1 MTDDRRAASP
11 GPILLDLDA
20 PQSFPSAPP
29 SAASPPPSAVSPP
42 PLVAEVNETAVVIE
56 APPQSP
62 ASDEPLNGGVPTLPI
77 PRIGGPKWPMRLF
90 VGGTVAAVLTGVGFD
105 AADLLGRAFAV
116 SQGLGWGV
124 AAALGGAGLGLVS
137 ILWREWRGLARLR
150 RFEDLRRRTAVAEA
164 GDGGGA
170 QAAGAV
176 AALYAGRRELA
187 DGLERLRLHLPDA
200 HDDHQALEL
209 VEREVLAPLDAA
221 AYRLTATA
229 ARDTALS
236 TALVPVAL
244 LDMLIVLWR
253 NLKLVRGVAALY
265 GVRPGYWASLR
276 LMRKLLGNLAVA
288 GVGESVATAAADALG
303 GTLAAAVSANLGK
316 GVVNGLLTARIGLA
330 AMHFC
335 RPVAFSPKRRPSL
348 SGIRAALLG
357 LPKTV
362 L

>member
-1 MTDDRRAASP
+1 MTEDRRAFGP

-20 PQSFPSAPP
+20 PEAPP
-29 SAASPPPSAVSPP
+29 VAAASAASQAPA
-42 PLVAEVNETAVVIE
+42 PLVAEVNETAAVVE
-56 APPQSP
+56 DGPSPPP
-62 ASDEPLNGGVPTLPI
+62 ASDDPLTAKALELPI
-77 PRIGGPKWPMRLF
+77 PRLGGSKWPMRLF
-90 VGGTVAAVLTGVGFD
+90 VGGTIAAVLAGVGFD
-105 AADLLGRAFAV
+105 AADLLARAFAV

-164 GDGGGA
+164 GEGGGA

-200 HDDHQALEL
+200 HDNRQVLEL

-303 GTLAAAVSANLGK
+303 GTLAAAVSTNLGK

-330 AMHFC
+330 AMHYC

>member
-1 MTDDRRAASP
+1 MTEDRRAFGP
-11 GPILLDLDA
+11 GPIVLDLDA
-20 PQSFPSAPP
+20 AEAPP
-29 SAASPPPSAVSPP
+29 VAAAFAASQAPA
-42 PLVAEVNETAVVIE
+42 PLVAEVNETAAVVE
-56 APPQSP
+56 DAPSPPP
-62 ASDEPLNGGVPTLPI
+62 ASDDPLTAKALELPI
-77 PRIGGPKWPMRLF
+77 PRLGGSKWPMRLF
-90 VGGTVAAVLTGVGFD
+90 VGGTVAAVLAGVGFD
-105 AADLLGRAFAV
+105 AADLLARAFAV

-164 GDGGGA
+164 GEGGGA

-200 HDDHQALEL
+200 HDNRQVLEL

-303 GTLAAAVSANLGK
+303 GTLAAAVSTNLGK

-330 AMHFC
+330 AMHYC

>member
-1 MTDDRRAASP
+1 MTDDRRAPNP
-11 GPILLDLDA
+11 GPLLLDIGEA
-20 PQSFPSAPP
+20 APP
-29 SAASPPPSAVSPP
+29 AAESVGAPLET
-42 PLVAEVNETAVVIE
+42 PLVTEVNETAVLVAEDALPEPTAVDE
-56 APPQSP
+56 A
-62 ASDEPLNGGVPTLPI
+62 AAGGPLLPVPGA
-77 PRIGGPKWPMRLF
+77 GGPKWPMRLF
-90 VGGTVAAVLTGVGFD
+90 IGGVGAAVLTGVGFD
-105 AADLLGRAFAV
+105 AADLLTRAFTV

-124 AAALGGAGLGLVS
+124 AAALGGAALGLVAM
-137 ILWREWRGLARLR
+137 LWREWRGLARLR
-150 RFEDLRRRTAVAEA
+150 RFEDLRRRTHAAEA

-176 AALYAGRRELA
+176 AALYAGRPELA
-187 DGLERLRLHLPDA
+187 DGLARLRLHLPDA
-200 HDDHQALEL
+200 HDDRQILEL
-209 VEREVLAPLDAA
+209 TEREVLAPLDAA
-221 AYRLTATA
+221 AYRLTAAA

-265 GVRPGYWASLR
+265 GVRPGYLSSLR

-303 GTLAAAVSANLGK
+303 GTLAAAVSANFGK

-357 LPKTV
+357 LSKSV